1 MPVPAASKRRPPD
14 AAEPAHAELAA
25 RAARGDRDAFGQLV
39 RLYAPMVHG
48 ILLARVPASEVRD
61 LVQDVF
67 TLALER
73 LSTLRATDAFGG
85 WLAMIA
91 RNRTVDYHRRSSF
104 RRTAPLEVEVPVS
117 DPDRAQ
123 VEELLAAV
131 RALPDTYAET
141 LMLRLVAGMTGPEIA
156 ARVGMKPES
165 VRVNLH
171 RGMAMLRARLRGDDR

>member
-1 MPVPAASKRRPPD
+1 MPVVSPSRRPANAP
-14 AAEPAHAELAA
+14 EPAHAELAA
-25 RAARGDRDAFGQLV
+25 RAARGDREAFGQLV
-39 RLYAPMVHG
+39 QLYAPMVHG

-73 LSTLRATDAFGG
+73 LATLRESEAFGG

-91 RNRTVDYHRRSSF
+91 RNRTVDYHRRNSF
-104 RRTAPLEVEVPVS
+104 RRTAPLEVDVPVS

-123 VEELLAAV
+123 LEELLTAI
-131 RALPDTYAET
+131 RELPDTYAET
-141 LMLRLVAGMTGPEIA
+141 LTLRLVEGMTGPEIA
-156 ARVGMKPES
+156 AQVGMKPES

-171 RGMAMLRARLRGDDR
+171 RGMAMLRAKLRGDDQ